1 MTDLELYCYDIGEW
15 VKITRTGINYDRT
28 AVVVN
33 RNHLSNP
40 IPTNMYTV
48 ALIEDPDVEII
59 LPEGSL
65 RACASQPLKQNSCEC
80 GGDHLQVPH
89 HYPWCPKGK

>member
-15 VKITRTGINYDRT
+15 VKIIRTGINYDRV

-33 RNHLSNP
+33 RSHLSNP

-48 ALIEDPDVEII
+48 TLIEDPDIEITTV
-59 LPEGSL
+59 PEASMAKGSSTNEL
-65 RACASQPLKQNSCEC
+65 DVIVDLLGVPSDLLT
-80 GGDHLQVPH
+80 HLNF
-89 HYPWCPKGK
+89 

>member
-15 VKITRTGINYDRT
+15 VKIIRTGINYDRV

-33 RNHLSNP
+33 RSHLSNP

-48 ALIEDPDVEII
+48 TLIEDPDIEII
-59 LPEGSL
+59 LPESSL
-65 RACASQPLKQNSCEC
+65 RACASQPFKQSSCEC

-89 HYPWCPKGK
+89 HYAWCPKGK

>member
-15 VKITRTGINYDRT
+15 VKIIRTGINYDRV

-33 RNHLSNP
+33 RSHLSNP

-48 ALIEDPDVEII
+48 TLIEDPDIEII
-59 LPEGSL
+59 LPESSL
-65 RACASQPLKQNSCEC
+65 RACASQPLKQSSCEC

-89 HYPWCPKGK
+89 HYPWCPKGS

>member
-15 VKITRTGINYDRT
+15 VKIIRTGINYDRV

-33 RNHLSNP
+33 RSHLSNP

-48 ALIEDPDVEII
+48 TLLEDPDVEII

-65 RACASQPLKQNSCEC
+65 RACANQPLKQSSCEC
-80 GGDHLQVPH
+80 GGDHLQIPH
-89 HYPWCPKGK
+89 HYAWCPKGK